1 MHLLSSTY
9 KKHHEYLTSP
19 HTHSLSIKRKYLQAH
34 TKFSKI
40 PTNFH
45 ITNIYKYSHTLIQI
59 YTKTLEQLPTLHSH
73 IYFIYIL
80 FILCP
85 RCPQSVK
92 EYMFMSKNK
101 PFQITK
107 LSSPFPVIS
116 LPGTS
121 KPTDRN
127 LTRAKSCVVWI
138 HTAWSKLLLMQEV
151 FTDQPVARGCVGRIR
166 QSRCW
171 QTIVAKLSTQVTPP
185 LYPAHTLLPTLAAKK
200 MEQDGNSDTLAC
212 NSTVSYTS
220 HKKDGHVNQAGIK

>member
-1 MHLLSSTY
+1 MTIWKNRKTTFSPLHDSSLSLSEHLTVVPTPSCNYSQLRTSR
-9 KKHHEYLTSP
+9 HHEYLTST
-19 HTHSLSIKRKYLQAH
+19 HTHSLSSKRKYIQAH

-45 ITNIYKYSHTLIQI
+45 ITNIHKYSHTLIQI
-59 YTKTLEQLPTLHSH
+59 YTKTLEQLPTLNSH

-138 HTAWSKLLLMQEV
+138 HTA
-151 FTDQPVARGCVGRIR
+151 
-166 QSRCW
+166 
-171 QTIVAKLSTQVTPP
+171 
-185 LYPAHTLLPTLAAKK
+185 
-200 MEQDGNSDTLAC
+200 
-212 NSTVSYTS
+212 
-220 HKKDGHVNQAGIK
+220 